1 MSLNRRYFL
10 SLAAGTTAALAAPA
24 IIGMAKPRVIV
35 IGGGCRWRDSRSL
48 HRQRLQGR
56 DRRDIG

>member
-10 SLAAGTTAALAAPA
+10 SLDAGTTAALAAPA

-35 IGGGCRWRDSRSL
+35 IGGVQVARQPLVTSPKTPRARST
-48 HRQRLQGR
+48 
-56 DRRDIG
+56 